1 MSRTPTISVQE
12 KQGNFIRVLRHLRL
26 YEEVI
31 LYSNIPHVG
40 QAELAEAVEFLRDE
54 FKRESKG
61 YQFAVPEFNPD
72 AAIWAAML
80 IYRSAQLMLY
90 RENKE
95 TELSGL
101 LPVYNGPHDVSAI
114 LSADLMLRFLP
125 SVINKLNE
133 IDPDDALI
141 PLLREI
147 AVAWDYSST
156 GMKLDS
162 RFNDMKLAQS
172 NKCLMRLYVD
182 RVVENKDMIRAQV
195 PMMHEEIKSALGM
208 YTSEYWNGF
217 EMIKTENK
225 E

>member
-1 MSRTPTISVQE
+1 MSLTPTIPVQE

-40 QAELAEAVEFLRDE
+40 QAEIAEAIDFLRE
-54 FKRESKG
+54 EYKRESKS
-61 YQFAVPEFNPD
+61 YQYEIPEFNGD
-72 AAIWAAML
+72 VAIWAALL
-80 IYRSAQLMLY
+80 IYHSAQLMLY

-95 TELSGL
+95 AELSGL
-101 LPVYNGPHDVSAI
+101 IPVYKGAHDASAV

-141 PLLREI
+141 PLLHEI
-147 AVAWDYSST
+147 AGAWDYSST

-162 RFNDMKLAQS
+162 PFNDMKLAQS

-182 RVVENKDMIRAQV
+182 RVIENKDMIRAQMPV
-195 PMMHEEIKSALGM
+195 MNEEIKSALGM
-208 YTSEYWNGF
+208 YANEFWNGF
-217 EMIKTENK
+217 EMIKTEYK